1 MDRENED
8 RGRSHDEMQVPT
20 PCPRSTALTS
30 FLQHNTRVNM
40 LQCARPNT
48 CRLRLQRGAE
58 LTHKSLWRVLRS
70 SRTLSSCCIPMRTA
84 EGAAAALPESRST
97 PEGGVEL
104 KAVTVHTDAAREL
117 CHAGMVLR
125 VASQ

>member
-1 MDRENED
+1 M
-8 RGRSHDEMQVPT
+8 
-20 PCPRSTALTS
+20 
-30 FLQHNTRVNM
+30 
-40 LQCARPNT
+40 
-48 CRLRLQRGAE
+48 QRGAE

-104 KAVTVHTDAAREL
+104 KAVTVHTDAAREERRRAIL
-117 CHAGMVLR
+117 TVPAKKSELR
-125 VASQ
+125 KDDRSTVGSG